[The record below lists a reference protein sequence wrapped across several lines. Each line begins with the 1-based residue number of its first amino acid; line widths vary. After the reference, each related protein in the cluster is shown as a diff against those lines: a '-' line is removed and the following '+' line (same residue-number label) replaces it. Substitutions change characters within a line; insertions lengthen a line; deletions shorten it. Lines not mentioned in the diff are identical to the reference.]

1 MSCEKWFRSKRYSY
15 SQRNQERSESG
26 EVLNLLDEA
35 RALHTKS
42 RQKLAEFELLTSEPI
57 TTSTE
62 STKGTVKMT
71 EITNQAAAAAQL
83 YSAGKPVVEVA
94 KELGITYGKARR
106 LINESGTPIRDASSR
121 LKGRTRPVK

>member
-1 MSCEKWFRSKRYSY
+1 MSS
-15 SQRNQERSESG
+15 
-26 EVLNLLDEA
+26 LHDEA
-35 RALHTKS
+35 MALHNKS
-42 RQKLAEFELLTSEPI
+42 RAWLSEMPVEPKPEVQ
-57 TTSTE
+57 TTKGKTSTME
-62 STKGTVKMT
+62 NSV
-71 EITNQAAAAAQL
+71 NPQAAAQL